1 MIERIMNNILNEIK
15 EEYDYIVF
23 KGYVCENEAFFKSKK
38 VNFDAEA
45 IEEAIR
51 DLIQKYEFRG
61 IEATIHFNYGEVEL
75 YKNNETKSFKL
86 ENKDNLF
93 SQLLEIINKEDK
105 EDKGS
110 EEDEN

>member
-23 KGYVCENEAFFKSKK
+23 KGYVCENETFFKAKK

-61 IEATIHFNYGEVEL
+61 IEAIIYFNYSEIEL
-75 YKNNETKSFKL
+75 YRNNKTKRFLLK
-86 ENKDNLF
+86 NKDNLF
-93 SQLLEIINKEDK
+93 SQLLEIISKE
-105 EDKGS
+105 S
-110 EEDEN
+110 EADENK